1 MMTNSSHCA
10 QINGHSKG
18 LFTVTTLRYTV
29 CRITYYGSLERNET
43 KQEYKNLNMPMIA
56 PLLLVAGNN
65 T

>member
-29 CRITYYGSLERNET
+29 CRITYYGSLERNVT
-43 KQEYKNLNMPMIA
+43 RVQEPKHA
-56 PLLLVAGNN
+56 DDRSFAFGRRQ
-65 T
+65 